1 MAPAAAPAPALP
13 GAQSETDPLRT
24 VLVKHARDAWPDD
37 AAIDREWRALGY
49 PARPDLARAHAESDR
64 FIALLQSLGADVRLV
79 RHEHPDVDS
88 AFPIPHSALTLDS
101 LYVRD
106 AAVACERGVIL
117 CSMGKPA
124 RRAEPA
130 ALERALAA
138 EHIPVH
144 GHITGDGR
152 LEGGDVVW
160 LAPRTV
166 AVGRGYRTNDDGIAQ
181 LARAL
186 SGLIDE
192 LMVVPLPHWRGPD
205 DVFHLMSIV
214 SPLDRD
220 LALVY
225 EPLLPVPFRERL
237 LALGLALVAVPDGEL
252 ATLGGNV
259 LAVGPRRVVMV
270 SGNPDT
276 RRRLERAGCE
286 VHECDGGEICLKG
299 GGGPTCLTRPLTRG
313 APPVAAGGPGR

>member
-1 MAPAAAPAPALP
+1 MNEIGTVLP
-13 GAQSETDPLRT
+13 GAQSETDPLRR
-24 VLVKHARDAWPDD
+24 VLVKRARDAWPDE
-37 AAIDREWRALGY
+37 AALDREWRALGY
-49 PARPDLARAHAESDR
+49 PARPDLARAHSESDA
-64 FIALLQSLGADVRLV
+64 FVELLRKLGADVHV
-79 RHEHPDVDS
+79 VGHEPPPDRS
-88 AFPIPHSALTLDS
+88 AFPAPRSALTLDS

-106 AAVACERGVIL
+106 AAVTCERGVIL

-124 RRAEPA
+124 RCAEPA

-138 EHIPVH
+138 DHVPVH

-160 LAPRTV
+160 LGRRTL
-166 AVGRGYRTNDDGIAQ
+166 AVGRGYRSNDAGIAQ

-186 SGLIDE
+186 AGLVDE
-192 LMVVPLPHWRGPD
+192 LIVVPLPHWRGPD

-237 LALGLALVAVPDGEL
+237 LALGLALVAVPDGEF

-259 LAVGPRRVVMV
+259 LAVGPRRAVMV
-270 SGNPDT
+270 AGNPET

-286 VHECDGGEICLKG
+286 VHEFAGGEICLKG

-313 APPVAAGGPGR
+313 

>member
-1 MAPAAAPAPALP
+1 MNEIATVLP
-13 GAQSETDPLRT
+13 GAQSESDPLRI

-37 AAIDREWRALGY
+37 AGVDREWRVLGY
-49 PARPDLARAHAESDR
+49 PARPDLARAHAESDA
-64 FIALLQSLGADVRLV
+64 FIALLRTLGADVRVVGTEPL
-79 RHEHPDVDS
+79 PDRS
-88 AFPIPHSALTLDS
+88 AFPVPRSALTLDS

-106 AAVACERGVIL
+106 AAVTSERGVIL
-117 CSMGKPA
+117 CNMGKPA

-138 EHIPVH
+138 EHIPIH

-160 LAPRTV
+160 LAPRTL

-186 SGLIDE
+186 AGLVDE
-192 LMVVPLPHWRGPD
+192 LIVVALPHWRGPG
-205 DVFHLMSIV
+205 DVFHLMSIL

-225 EPLLPVPFRERL
+225 EPLVPVPFRERL
-237 LALGLALVAVPDGEL
+237 LALGIALVAVPDGEF
-252 ATLGGNV
+252 ATLGCNV
-259 LAVGPRRVVMV
+259 LAVGPRRALMV
-270 SGNPDT
+270 AGNPET

-286 VHECDGGEICLKG
+286 VHEFAGGEICLKG

-313 APPVAAGGPGR
+313 

>member
-1 MAPAAAPAPALP
+1 MPVLT
-13 GAQSETDPLRT
+13 GAQSETDPLRI

-37 AAIDREWRALGY
+37 AALDREWRGLGY

-64 FIALLQSLGADVRLV
+64 FIELLRTLGADVHVVGNEPPSDR
-79 RHEHPDVDS
+79 
-88 AFPIPHSALTLDS
+88 SALPVPRSALSLDS

-106 AAVACERGVIL
+106 AAVTCERGVIL
-117 CSMGKPA
+117 CNMGKPA
-124 RRAEPA
+124 RHAEPA

-138 EHIPVH
+138 EQIPIH
-144 GHITGDGR
+144 GHITGAGR

-160 LAPRTV
+160 LGPRTL
-166 AVGRGYRTNDDGIAQ
+166 AVGRGYRTNDDSIAQ
-181 LARAL
+181 LFR
-186 SGLIDE
+186 GLAGLVDE
-192 LMVVPLPHWRGPD
+192 LIVVPLPHWRGPD
-205 DVFHLMSIV
+205 DVFHLMSIL

-225 EPLLPVPFRERL
+225 EPLVPVPFRERL
-237 LALGLALVAVPDGEL
+237 VALGIALIGVPDLEF

-259 LAVGPRRVVMV
+259 LAVGPRRAVMV
-270 SGNPDT
+270 AGNPET

-286 VHECDGGEICLKG
+286 VHEFDGSEICLKG

-313 APPVAAGGPGR
+313 

>member
-1 MAPAAAPAPALP
+1 MNQHGAPRPVLP
-13 GAQSETDPLRT
+13 GAQSESDALHT
-24 VLVKHARDAWPDD
+24 VLVRHARDAWPDD
-37 AAIDREWRALGY
+37 AAIDRDWRALGY
-49 PARPDLARAHAESDR
+49 PARPDHARAHAESDA
-64 FIALLQSLGADVRLV
+64 FIALLRTLGADVRV
-79 RHEHPDVDS
+79 VGNDPSAGDS
-88 AFPIPHSALTLDS
+88 AFPIPHFALSLDS

-106 AAVACERGVIL
+106 AAIACERGVIL
-117 CSMGKPA
+117 CNMGKAA
-124 RRAEPA
+124 RHAEPA

-138 EHIPVH
+138 EHVPIH

-160 LAPRTV
+160 LGPRTL
-166 AVGRGYRTNDDGIAQ
+166 AVGRGYRTNDEGIAQ

-186 SGLIDE
+186 SGLVDE
-192 LMVVPLPHWRGPD
+192 LIVVPLPHWRGPE
-205 DVFHLMSIV
+205 DVFHLMSVI

-237 LALGLALVAVPDGEL
+237 LALGLTLVAVPDPEF

-259 LAVGPRRVVMV
+259 LAVGPRRAVMV
-270 SGNPDT
+270 SGNAET

-286 VHECDGGEICLKG
+286 VHEFDGGEICLTG

-313 APPVAAGGPGR
+313 APPVAAAGPGR

>member
-1 MAPAAAPAPALP
+1 MSPGGAPMPVLP
-13 GAQSETDPLRT
+13 GAQSETDPLRR
-24 VLVKHARDAWPDD
+24 VLVRHARDAWPDE
-37 AAIDREWRALGY
+37 AALDREWRALGY
-49 PARPDLARAHAESDR
+49 PARPDLGRAHTESDR
-64 FIALLQSLGADVRLV
+64 FIELLRSLGADVCLV
-79 RHEHPDVDS
+79 RNEDVTDQS
-88 AFPIPHSALTLDS
+88 AIRNPQSAIGLDS

-117 CSMGKPA
+117 CSMAKPA
-124 RRAEPA
+124 RQGEPA

-138 EHIPVH
+138 AHTPIH
-144 GHITGDGR
+144 GHITGAGR

-160 LAPRTV
+160 LGPRTL
-166 AVGRGYRTNDDGIAQ
+166 AVGRGYRTNDEGIAQ
-181 LARAL
+181 LARPLA
-186 SGLIDE
+186 GLVDE
-192 LMVVPLPHWRGPD
+192 LIVVPLPHWRGPG

-237 LALGLALVAVPDGEL
+237 LALGLAPVAVPDGEFP
-252 ATLGGNV
+252 TLGCNV
-259 LAVGPRRVVMV
+259 LAVGPRRVVMAA
-270 SGNPDT
+270 GNPVT

-286 VHECDGGEICLKG
+286 VHEFTGGEICLKG

-313 APPVAAGGPGR
+313 

>member
-1 MAPAAAPAPALP
+1 MSPSGGPMPVLP
-13 GAQSETDPLRT
+13 GAQSESDPLRI

-37 AAIDREWRALGY
+37 ACVERQWRALGY

-64 FIALLQSLGADVRLV
+64 FIELLRSLGADVRLV
-79 RHEHPDVDS
+79 RNEDAPGQS
-88 AFPIPHSALTLDS
+88 AIRNPQSAIGLDS

-106 AAVACERGVIL
+106 AAVACEQGVVL
-117 CSMGKPA
+117 CRMGKPA
-124 RRAEPA
+124 RHAEPA

-138 EHIPVH
+138 EHVPVH

-160 LAPRTV
+160 LGPRTL
-166 AVGRGYRTNDDGIAQ
+166 AVGRGYRTNDEGIAQ

-186 SGLIDE
+186 TGLMDE
-192 LMVVPLPHWRGPD
+192 LIVVPLPHWHGPD
-205 DVFHLMSIV
+205 DVFHLMSII

-237 LALGLALVAVPDGEL
+237 LALGLALVAVPDGEF

-259 LAVGPRRVVMV
+259 LAVRPRRAVMV
-270 SGNPDT
+270 AGNPET

-286 VHECDGGEICLKG
+286 VHELAGREICLKG

>member
-1 MAPAAAPAPALP
+1 MIAATPSPALP
-13 GAQSETDPLRT
+13 GAQSESDPLRR
-24 VLVKHARDAWPDD
+24 VLVRHARDAWPDD
-37 AAIDREWRALGY
+37 AQLDREWHALGY
-49 PARPDLARAHAESDR
+49 PTRPDLARAHTESDR
-64 FIALLQSLGADVRLV
+64 FIELLGALGADVHVV
-79 RHEHPDVDS
+79 RGESVTDQS
-88 AFPIPHSALTLDS
+88 AIRNPQSAIGLDS

-106 AAVACERGVIL
+106 AAVTCERGVIL
-117 CSMGKPA
+117 CCMGKPA

-160 LAPRTV
+160 LGPRTL

-181 LARAL
+181 LAR
-186 SGLIDE
+186 GLTGLVDE
-192 LMVVPLPHWRGPD
+192 LIVVPLPHWRGPD
-205 DVFHLMSIV
+205 DVFHLMSII

-225 EPLLPVPFRERL
+225 EPLVPVPFRERL
-237 LALGLALVAVPDGEL
+237 LALGITLVAVPDGEF

-259 LAVGPRRVVMV
+259 LAVGPRRAVMV
-270 SGNPDT
+270 AGNPET

-286 VHECDGGEICLKG
+286 VHEFDGGQICRIG

-313 APPVAAGGPGR
+313 

>member
-1 MAPAAAPAPALP
+1 MSQRGAAPPVLP
-13 GAQSETDPLRT
+13 GAQSEADALRT

-37 AAIDREWRALGY
+37 AAVDRDWRALGY
-49 PARPDLARAHAESDR
+49 PARPDLARAHAESDA
-64 FIALLQSLGADVRLV
+64 FIALLRSLGADVRVLGGDAPSD
-79 RHEHPDVDS
+79 RS
-88 AFPIPHSALTLDS
+88 AFPVPRSALTLDS

-106 AAVACERGVIL
+106 AAIACERGMIL
-117 CSMGKPA
+117 CNMGKAA
-124 RRAEPA
+124 RRPEPA

-138 EHIPVH
+138 AHVPIH
-144 GHITGDGR
+144 GHITGAGR

-160 LAPRTV
+160 LGPRTL

-186 SGLIDE
+186 TGLIDE
-192 LMVVPLPHWRGPD
+192 LIVVPLPHWRGPD
-205 DVFHLMSIV
+205 DVFHLMSII

-237 LALGLALVAVPDGEL
+237 QALGVALVGVPDGEF
-252 ATLGGNV
+252 ATLGCNV
-259 LAVGPRRVVMV
+259 LAVGPRRAVMV
-270 SGNPDT
+270 SGNPET

-286 VHECDGGEICLKG
+286 VHEFDGGEICLTG
-299 GGGPTCLTRPLTRG
+299 GGGPTCLTRSLTRG
-313 APPVAAGGPGR
+313 APPVAADGPGR

>member
-1 MAPAAAPAPALP
+1 
-13 GAQSETDPLRT
+13 LRR
-24 VLVKHARDAWPDD
+24 VLVKHARDAWPDE
-37 AAIDREWRALGY
+37 AALDREWRALGY
-49 PARPDLARAHAESDR
+49 PARPDLARAHAESDA
-64 FIALLQSLGADVRLV
+64 FIALLGSLGADVRLV
-79 RHEHPDVDS
+79 RDEDVTDHS
-88 AFPIPHSALTLDS
+88 ALRTPHSALSLDS

-106 AAVACERGVIL
+106 AAVTCERGVIL
-117 CSMGKPA
+117 CRMGKPA
-124 RRAEPA
+124 RRDEPA

-138 EHIPVH
+138 DHVPVH

-152 LEGGDVVW
+152 LEGGDVAW
-160 LAPRTV
+160 LGPRTL
-166 AVGRGYRTNDDGIAQ
+166 AVGRGYRTNDAGIAQ

-186 SGLIDE
+186 AGLMDE
-192 LMVVPLPHWRGPD
+192 LIVVPLPHWRGPD

-237 LALGLALVAVPDGEL
+237 LALGLALVTVPDGEF

-259 LAVGPRRVVMV
+259 LAVGPRRAVMV
-270 SGNPDT
+270 AGNPET

-286 VHECDGGEICLKG
+286 VHEFAGGEICLKG

-313 APPVAAGGPGR
+313 